1 MIKRLKPEK
10 YKKILED
17 SKFNIILN
25 MKISD
30 VYNEYLNSDEYEIK
44 IKSFKKYGNVYFDKF
59 QQIAGGLVENFND

>member
-1 MIKRLKPEK
+1 MIKRLKSEK

-17 SKFNIILN
+17 SEFNIN

-44 IKSFKKYGNVYFDKF
+44 IKSFNKYGNVYIDKF
-59 QQIAGGLVENFND
+59 QQIARNLIKNFNN